1 MLTNAKQRHQRTF
14 RLSSVS
20 VSVCCLAPV
29 IYRDSGNNDTLVI
42 ARTFERIEEFMVF
55 DVYMYIV
62 ARTETSWVSFNLTTY
77 TMSLQP

>member
-1 MLTNAKQRHQRTF
+1 
-14 RLSSVS
+14 
-20 VSVCCLAPV
+20 V